1 MLSPSLPTDR
11 LIALLLCGR
20 PPARF
25 LLLLLLLLLLLALT
39 PALLLPLLRLPL
51 RPLLG
56 L

>member
-25 LLLLLLLLLLLALT
+25 LLLLLLLLLLALT